1 MSPETDKNVYS
12 KLLRDTFVV
21 FFTLLIATS
30 VSLAANFSEPG
41 STPPAGN
48 ATTPINVGSDSQVKT
63 GDFWADS
70 VGSNDGYCIGA
81 DCITDWPASVNGST
95 CHIETRKVRDQDPNS
110 SYTVGVGCTLSAAD
124 VAAGWIVSGWDHC
137 TSVRDRDCAGPSHCD
152 FTRLVCDGAVTI
164 VPGTVTRQ

>member
-1 MSPETDKNVYS
+1 MNLLIMKIKYVG
-12 KLLRDTFVV
+12 LLRDTLVV
-21 FFTLLIATS
+21 LFSFLIFAS
-30 VSLAANFSEPG
+30 ISLGADFSDPQ
-41 STPPAGN
+41 SSPPSDNVA
-48 ATTPINVGSDSQVKT
+48 TPINVGSDSQVKT
-63 GDFWADS
+63 GDFWANS

-81 DCITDWPASVNGST
+81 DCITDWPAGVNGST

-164 VPGTVTRQ
+164 VPGTITR